1 MSPGRGHAFTGI
13 LLAAGAASR
22 FGGGKLLHPLADGT
36 PIGVA
41 ALRNLAQVLPRT
53 VVVVRPG
60 DDDLAAR
67 LAREG
72 AQVIECAKAV
82 DGMGY
87 SLAAAVDADAQGG
100 GWVVALGDMPRVDPR
115 SIEAVAG
122 ALTAGARIAVPVYHG
137 RRGHPVGFA
146 ASCREALLALHG
158 DAGARSL
165 LQGYAAE
172 VVNVEVDD
180 PGILLDVDTREDL
193 ANLGTRREARGTR
206 KS

>member
-1 MSPGRGHAFTGI
+1 VSPARGPAFTGI
-13 LLAAGAASR
+13 LLAAGAGSR
-22 FGGGKLLHPLADGT
+22 FGGGKLLHSLADGT

-41 ALRNLAQVLPRT
+41 ALRNLARVLPRT

-60 DDDLAAR
+60 DDDLAA
-67 LAREG
+67 LLGREG
-72 AQVIECAKAV
+72 ARVIECAKAV
-82 DGMGY
+82 DGMGH
-87 SLAAAVDADAQGG
+87 SLAAAVEADAQGG

-115 SIEAVAG
+115 SIEAVAQ
-122 ALTAGARIAVPVYHG
+122 ALAAGARIAVPVYRG

-165 LQGYAAE
+165 LQRYAAE

-180 PGILLDVDTREDL
+180 PGILQDVDTVEDL
-193 ANLGTRREARGTR
+193 ERLGAR
-206 KS
+206 S